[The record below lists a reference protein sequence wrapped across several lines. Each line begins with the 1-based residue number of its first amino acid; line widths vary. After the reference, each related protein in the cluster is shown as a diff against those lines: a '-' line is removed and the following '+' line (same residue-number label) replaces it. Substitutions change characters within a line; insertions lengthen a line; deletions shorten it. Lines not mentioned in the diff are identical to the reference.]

1 MGFSHVIPELV
12 KKIEKNNVKK
22 IKIFSPTHKRS
33 FCHVDDAIDQ
43 ILGLSFSKHVYNDT
57 FNIGNSNEET
67 KIFAVVL
74 ADTTAAEL
82 GLQETPAKKL
92 TFLKTVLDDYVVLT
106 R

>member
-1 MGFSHVIPELV
+1 MMLIKRTIGRV
-12 KKIEKNNVKK
+12 EKY
-22 IKIFSPTHKRS
+22 
-33 FCHVDDAIDQ
+33 Q
-43 ILGLSFSKHVYNDT
+43 ND
-57 FNIGNSNEET
+57 ET
-67 KIFAVVL
+67 KIFAVVS